1 MLWNRNK
8 PTEPSRPAV
17 NPGNASGYR
26 VAEPDRALTAIGTL
40 LTLYGRFAF
49 DAVEAASSLRERCDE
64 WAQRL
69 MLGEGRRPGAADAA
83 TGGGAEGAPAA
94 SVSRDFRGVERFFE
108 EVRKGEA
115 AFVHEQLGGL
125 RRTVLALARTLG
137 NGVGEDRDADA
148 QLEQQLSGLSQA
160 VEQGDI
166 RLIART
172 ATSVIETSR
181 TFMAQ
186 RRQRETRHVQKLDQE
201 LRTLRDKLSTGYDK
215 ASSDE
220 LTGLFGRTQD
230 EQQLDQL
237 SAIGALLEEPPWLL
251 LIDVAAGK
259 RETPKRDDGKADGA
273 KRRPVP
279 DATLREVSHCISRTF
294 LRRHDFAAR
303 SGAHELAVLVV
314 DMTQAEVVAA
324 TERLLGV
331 VHNAGRSLGK
341 SETPTVSIG
350 LARLRP
356 NDDPERWEARA
367 RVGVERAI
375 QDGRDGYALG
385 AG

>member
-1 MLWNRNK
+1 MLWNRSK
-8 PTEPSRPAV
+8 PTEPSRSAV
-17 NPGNASGYR
+17 NPANASGYR

-40 LTLYGRFAF
+40 LSLYGRFAF
-49 DAVEAASSLRERCDE
+49 DAAEAAGTLRERCDE

-69 MLGEGRRPGAADAA
+69 MLGEGRRSPAADSAA
-83 TGGGAEGAPAA
+83 AGPAEGA
-94 SVSRDFRGVERFFE
+94 VSRDFRGVERFFE

-125 RRTVLALARTLG
+125 RRMLLALARTLG
-137 NGVGEDRDADA
+137 NAVGEDRDADA
-148 QLEQQLSGLSQA
+148 QVEQQLSALSQA

-166 RLIART
+166 RVIAR
-172 ATSVIETSR
+172 AASSVIETSR

-186 RRQRETRHVQKLDQE
+186 RRERETRHVQKLSQE
-201 LRTLRDKLSTGYDK
+201 LCTLRDKLSIGYDR
-215 ASSDE
+215 ASSDA
-220 LTGLFGRTQD
+220 LTGLFGRTQY

-237 SAIGALLEEPPWLL
+237 SAIGALLEEPPWLV

-259 RETPKRDDGKADGA
+259 RETGKRDEA
-273 KRRPVP
+273 KRRAVP

-303 SGAHELAVLVV
+303 SGAHELAVLVA

-341 SETPTVSIG
+341 NEAPTVSIG

-356 NDDPERWEARA
+356 SDDPERWEARA

>member
-17 NPGNASGYR
+17 NPANASGYR
-26 VAEPDRALTAIGTL
+26 VAEPDRALSTIGTL
-40 LTLYGRFAF
+40 LSVYGRFAF
-49 DAVEAASSLRERCDE
+49 DAAEAASTLRGRCDE

-69 MLGEGRRPGAADAA
+69 MLGEGRRPEDAA
-83 TGGGAEGAPAA
+83 AEGAPERT
-94 SVSRDFRGVERFFE
+94 VKRDFRGVERFFE

-125 RRTVLALARTLG
+125 RRMVLALARTLG
-137 NGVGEDRDADA
+137 NAVGEDRDADA
-148 QLEQQLSGLSQA
+148 QVEQQLSALSQA
-160 VEQGDI
+160 IEQGDI
-166 RLIART
+166 RVIARAGT
-172 ATSVIETSR
+172 GVIETSR
-181 TFMAQ
+181 AVMAQ
-186 RRQRETRHVQKLDQE
+186 RRQRETRHVQKLSQE
-201 LRTLRDKLSTGYDK
+201 LASLRDKLSAGYDR
-215 ASSDE
+215 ATSDE
-220 LTGLFGRTQD
+220 LTGLYARAQY

-237 SAIGALLEEPPWLL
+237 SALGALLEEPPWLL

-259 RETPKRDDGKADGA
+259 REVGG
-273 KRRPVP
+273 KRRAVP
-279 DATLREVSHCISRTF
+279 DATLREVSRSINRTF

-303 SGAHELAVLVV
+303 SGGHELAVLVV

-324 TERLLGV
+324 TERLLGIIV
-331 VHNAGRSLGK
+331 SAGRSLGK
-341 SETPTVSIG
+341 SETPAVAIG

-375 QDGRDGYALG
+375 QDGHDGYAIG

>member
-1 MLWNRNK
+1 MLWNRK
-8 PTEPSRPAV
+8 PTEPARLAV
-17 NPGNASGYR
+17 NPASASGYR

-40 LTLYGRFAF
+40 LSLYGRFAF
-49 DAVEAASSLRERCDE
+49 DAAEAAGTLRERCDE

-69 MLGEGRRPGAADAA
+69 MLGETRRATDAAAAPGAA
-83 TGGGAEGAPAA
+83 EGT
-94 SVSRDFRGVERFFE
+94 VSRDFRGVERFFE

-125 RRTVLALARTLG
+125 RRMLLALARTLG
-137 NGVGEDRDADA
+137 NAVGEDREADA
-148 QLEQQLSGLSQA
+148 QVEQQLSALSHA

-166 RLIART
+166 RVIARV

-186 RRQRETRHVQKLDQE
+186 RRERETRHVQKLSQE
-201 LRTLRDKLSTGYDK
+201 LGTLRDKLSTGYDR
-215 ASSDE
+215 ASTDE
-220 LTGLFGRTQD
+220 LTGLFGRTQY

-237 SAIGALLEEPPWLL
+237 SAIGALLEEPPWLV

-259 RETPKRDDGKADGA
+259 REAGKRDEA

-303 SGAHELAVLVV
+303 SGKNELAVLVV

-324 TERLLGV
+324 IERLLGM

-341 SETPTVSIG
+341 SETPTISIG
-350 LARLRP
+350 LGRLRP

-367 RVGVERAI
+367 RVGVDRAI

>member
-17 NPGNASGYR
+17 NPANASGYR

-49 DAVEAASSLRERCDE
+49 DAAEAASTLRERCDE

-69 MLGEGRRPGAADAA
+69 MLGENRRSADASA
-83 TGGGAEGAPAA
+83 NGGAGPAE
-94 SVSRDFRGVERFFE
+94 STVSRDFRGVERFFE

-125 RRTVLALARTLG
+125 RRMLLALARTLG
-137 NGVGEDRDADA
+137 NAVGEDRDADA
-148 QLEQQLSGLSQA
+148 QVEQQLSALSQA

-166 RLIART
+166 RVIART

-181 TFMAQ
+181 TFIAQ
-186 RRQRETRHVQKLDQE
+186 RRQRETRHVQKLSQE
-201 LRTLRDKLSTGYDK
+201 LCTLRDKLSTGYDK
-215 ASSDE
+215 ASTDE
-220 LTGLFGRTQD
+220 LTGLFGRTQY

-237 SAIGALLEEPPWLL
+237 SAIGALLEEPPWLV

-259 RETPKRDDGKADGA
+259 REAGKRDEA
-273 KRRPVP
+273 KRRAVP

-341 SETPTVSIG
+341 NEAPTVSIG
-350 LARLRP
+350 LGRLRP

>member
-17 NPGNASGYR
+17 NPANASGYR

-40 LTLYGRFAF
+40 LSLYGRFAF
-49 DAVEAASSLRERCDE
+49 DAAEAATTLRERCDE

-69 MLGEGRRPGAADAA
+69 MLGEGRRAADAA
-83 TGGGAEGAPAA
+83 AGTAEGA
-94 SVSRDFRGVERFFE
+94 VSRDFRGVERFFE

-125 RRTVLALARTLG
+125 RRTLLALARTLG
-137 NGVGEDRDADA
+137 NAVGEDRDADA
-148 QLEQQLSGLSQA
+148 QVEQQLSALSHA

-166 RLIART
+166 RIIART

-186 RRQRETRHVQKLDQE
+186 RRQRETRHVQKLSQE
-201 LRTLRDKLSTGYDK
+201 LSTLRDKLSTGYDR
-215 ASSDE
+215 ASTDA
-220 LTGLFGRTQD
+220 LTGLFGRTQY

-237 SAIGALLEEPPWLL
+237 SAIGALLEEPPWLV

-259 RETPKRDDGKADGA
+259 RETGKRDEA
-273 KRRPVP
+273 KRRAVP

-303 SGAHELAVLVV
+303 SGTNELAVLVV

-324 TERLLGV
+324 TERLLGL

-341 SETPTVSIG
+341 SDAPTVSIG
-350 LARLRP
+350 LGRLRP
-356 NDDPERWEARA
+356 NDDPARWEARA
-367 RVGVERAI
+367 RLGVERAI

>member
-8 PTEPSRPAV
+8 PTEPSRAAV
-17 NPGNASGYR
+17 NPTNASGYR

-40 LTLYGRFAF
+40 LSLYGRFAF
-49 DAVEAASSLRERCDE
+49 DAAEAAGTLRERCEE

-69 MLGEGRRPGAADAA
+69 MLGESRRAGEGADSAADS
-83 TGGGAEGAPAA
+83 
-94 SVSRDFRGVERFFE
+94 SVRRDFRGVERFFE

-115 AFVHEQLGGL
+115 AIVHEQLGGL

-137 NGVGEDRDADA
+137 NAVGEDREADA
-148 QLEQQLSGLSQA
+148 QVEQQLSALSQA
-160 VEQGDI
+160 IEQGDI
-166 RLIART
+166 RVIARV
-172 ATSVIETSR
+172 ATGVIETSR

-186 RRQRETRHVQKLDQE
+186 RRQREARHVQKLDQE
-201 LRTLRDKLSTGYDK
+201 LRIVRDKLSTGYDR
-215 ASSDE
+215 AAIDE
-220 LTGLFGRTQD
+220 LTGLFGRVQY

-237 SAIGALLEEPPWLL
+237 SAIGALLDEPPWLV

-259 RETPKRDDGKADGA
+259 RETG
-273 KRRPVP
+273 KRRALP

-303 SGAHELAVLVV
+303 SGTHELAVLVV
-314 DMTQAEVVAA
+314 DMTQAQVVAA

-331 VHNAGRSLGK
+331 VHSAGRSLGK
-341 SETPTVSIG
+341 NETPAVAIG
-350 LARLRP
+350 LARARP

-375 QDGRDGYALG
+375 EDGRDGYALG